1 MGKNLYQIEL
11 GEGCKLG
18 VGDNWL
24 IRVPGGWVMKIIEHD
39 RGVCAALC
47 FIPFDNEFQND

>member
-1 MGKNLYQIEL
+1 MKSIYELAL
-11 GEGCKLG
+11 GETTKIGTT
-18 VGDNWL
+18 DNWL

-47 FIPFDNEFQND
+47 FIPFDNEFQL